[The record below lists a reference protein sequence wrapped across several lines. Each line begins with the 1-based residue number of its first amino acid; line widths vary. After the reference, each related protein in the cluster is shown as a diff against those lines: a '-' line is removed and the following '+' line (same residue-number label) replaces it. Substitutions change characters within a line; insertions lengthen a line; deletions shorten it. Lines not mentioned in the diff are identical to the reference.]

1 MDEAAGEVHAN
12 RFVPAKL
19 FGEKESKVAA
29 EYIESSST
37 ITEEFVHD
45 SRI

>member
-12 RFVPAKL
+12 RFVPAK

-29 EYIESSST
+29 GYIENTVVSA
-37 ITEEFVHD
+37 
-45 SRI
+45 